1 MEKQLNNLSSDEQDG
16 LEKEAL
22 RLLYASLPVT
32 TLISVVLG
40 FTLVMILSE
49 QIPRTSLFVW
59 FILLIAVSLLRFVAY
74 YCFRYLQQEHSRYYL
89 WGFRLGVL
97 LSGLLWGWSG
107 YIVIEQAD
115 VVYQIYISFILA
127 GVVAGASSSLS
138 ADKYSVV
145 IFIAAVLVPHITYYF
160 LIGNETSIGMA
171 IALIVFTA
179 FMLFTARVHG
189 INLFENYQ
197 LRLQAVES
205 EKAVKHFAYH
215 DSLTDL
221 PNRLLFNDRLK
232 QSLITAKRNSRIL
245 GVMFIDL
252 DGFKGINDTY
262 GHDAGDELLKMVA
275 EKVRLALRQSDTL
288 SRIGGDEFLVL
299 LPEVVSTAAVI
310 DVAKKI
316 ALIIDKPF
324 QLDDVVLDISASIGV
339 AIYPEHGKDG
349 REILKN
355 ADIAM
360 YRAKELGK
368 NNVQL
373 YTETYD

>member
-74 YCFRYLQQEHSRYYL
+74 YCFRHLQQEHPRHYL

-97 LSGLLWGWSG
+97 FSGLLWGWSG

-115 VVYQIYISFILA
+115 VIYQVYISFILA
-127 GVVAGASSSLS
+127 GVVAGATSSLS

-145 IFIAAVLVPHITYYF
+145 IFIITVLVPHITYYF

-171 IALIVFTA
+171 IGLIVFTA

-189 INLFENYQ
+189 INFFENYQ

-205 EKAVKHFAYH
+205 EKAIKHFAYH
-215 DSLTDL
+215 DWLTDL

-252 DGFKGINDTY
+252 DGFKGVNDTY

-324 QLDDVVLDISASIGV
+324 QLDDAVLDISASIGV

>member
-74 YCFRYLQQEHSRYYL
+74 YCFRHLQQEHPRHYL

-97 LSGLLWGWSG
+97 FSGLLWGWSG

-171 IALIVFTA
+171 IGLIVFTA

-189 INLFENYQ
+189 INFFENYQ

-232 QSLITAKRNSRIL
+232 QSLIAAKRNSRIL

-324 QLDDVVLDISASIGV
+324 QLDDAVLDISASIGV